1 MKYVCVKS
9 GKYKFNVNMAVRGC
23 LAYDCVYLDE
33 GKIYGIDKIREF
45 KYNDETYSHT
55 LTISGNSFLLTKHDM
70 EYFRKPTISHYE
82 VREFGSMDDMNS
94 FLKEIHA
101 DDVREII
108 FVNGKFLVVWKIHGE
123 I

>member
-9 GKYKFNVNMAVRGC
+9 GKYKFNVSVVVGGC
-23 LAYDCVYLDE
+23 LAYDYVCLDE
-33 GKIYGIDKIREF
+33 GKIYDIDKIREF
-45 KYNDETYSHT
+45 KYNDETYSYT
-55 LTISGNSFLLTKHDM
+55 FGNFLLTKHDM

-82 VREFGSMDDMNS
+82 VREFGSTDDMNS

-108 FVNGKFLVVWKIHGE
+108 SVNGKFLVVWKIHGE